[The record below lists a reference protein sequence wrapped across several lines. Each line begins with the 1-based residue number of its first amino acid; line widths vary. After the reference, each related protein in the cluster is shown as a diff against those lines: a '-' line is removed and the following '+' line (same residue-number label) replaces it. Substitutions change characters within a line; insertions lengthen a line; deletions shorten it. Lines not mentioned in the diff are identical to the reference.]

1 MAPDLHSLAVPASAS
16 AAAAARGIDAIASVR
31 RWLDIAPVLWKNS
44 GGRTRELEVFPAQAD
59 FASFIWRASV
69 ADVDSDGDFST
80 FDDIDRTIVLLEGAG
95 FKMHIDDT
103 TYDLRDRFAPFAF
116 DGEAAVSVRLHGPAT
131 RDFNLMV
138 RRSAAAG
145 EITVFTE
152 HDNVALPR
160 DTVLLHMT
168 QGNGLLTAQD
178 GAQLSLRRGDTVRF
192 HDSATL
198 PELVCEAGSVAL
210 AVQIRLHPVRTAH
223 GDGL

>member
-1 MAPDLHSLAVPASAS
+1 MLPERLHLAAIPAPAPVRS
-16 AAAAARGIDAIASVR
+16 IDAIASVR

-44 GGRTRELEVFPAQAD
+44 GGRTRELEVFPPQAD

-80 FDDIDRTIVLLEGAG
+80 FDDIDRTIVLLEGDG
-95 FKMHIDDT
+95 FKMQIDGAT
-103 TYDLRDRFAPFAF
+103 HDLRDRFAPFSFA
-116 DGEAAVSVRLHGPAT
+116 GEAAVSVRLHGPAT

-145 EITVFTE
+145 DITIFTE
-152 HDNVALPR
+152 HDNMALPR

-178 GAQLSLRRGDTVRF
+178 GAQQRLRRGDTVRF
-192 HDSATL
+192 QDGVPL
-198 PELVCEAGSVAL
+198 PELVCDAGSVAL
-210 AVQIRLHPVRTAH
+210 AVQIRLHAAQA
-223 GDGL
+223 GQGGL